1 MSETPF
7 LICKK
12 LCFYVLE
19 IIPNK
24 VRVMKESTRYN
35 RQTILPEIG
44 VEGQQKLSKSKV
56 LVIGAGG
63 LGASILPYLAGA
75 GIGEIGIVDDD
86 VIDVSN
92 LHRQVI
98 YKTTAVGKSKA
109 EEAKLL
115 ISDLN
120 PEIKVNAFSEKLSGK
135 NAISL
140 FEKYD
145 IIVDATDNI
154 SIKYLINDACLI
166 TNKPMVYGSIFR
178 FQGQV
183 SVFNFQNGP
192 TYRCLY
198 PDENSNALNCEDAGV
213 IGVSVGIIGMLQ
225 ANEVLKM
232 ILGIGEVLS
241 GKILVY
247 NILKNEQQKYDFE
260 KGSILEMT
268 KEDFE
273 RKYNLVENQI
283 EEIKFELL
291 LDEIENEAVLFL
303 DVRNEDELPKIKL
316 RNSIQIPLMNLEN
329 EIENLNKNKL
339 IYVFCQSGIRS
350 KIAVELL
357 QKNQFQNVKS
367 IEGGALAMKQ
377 LLKEEKI

>member
-1 MSETPF
+1 
-7 LICKK
+7 
-12 LCFYVLE
+12 
-19 IIPNK
+19 
-24 VRVMKESTRYN
+24 MKESTRYN

-44 VEGQQKLSKSKV
+44 EEGQQKLSKSKV

-63 LGASILPYLAGA
+63 LGAAILPYLAAA
-75 GIGEIGIVDDD
+75 GVGEIGIVDDD
-86 VIDVSN
+86 SIEISN

-98 YKTTAVGKSKA
+98 YKTSAVGKSKA
-109 EEAKLL
+109 EEAKLM
-115 ISDLN
+115 ISELN
-120 PEIKVNAFSEKLSGK
+120 PQIKVNTFSEKLSRK

-154 SIKYLINDACLI
+154 SIKYLINDACLV

-183 SVFNFQNGP
+183 SVFNYQNGP

-198 PDENSNALNCEDAGV
+198 PDENSNSANCEDAGV
-213 IGVSVGIIGMLQ
+213 IGVSVGIIGMFQ
-225 ANEVLKM
+225 ANEVIKM
-232 ILGIGEVLS
+232 ILEIGEVLS

-260 KGSILEMT
+260 KTSNIEIT

-273 RKYNLVENQI
+273 KKYNSSENQI

-291 LDEIENEAVLFL
+291 LDEIENDEVLFL
-303 DVRNEDELPKIKL
+303 DVRNEDESPKIKL
-316 RNSIQIPLMNLEN
+316 KNSIQIPLMNLEN
-329 EIENLNKNKL
+329 EIKKLNKNQQ

-350 KIAVELL
+350 KIAAELL
-357 QKNQFQNVKS
+357 QKNQFKNVKS
-367 IEGGALAMKQ
+367 IVGGALAMKQ

>member
-1 MSETPF
+1 M
-7 LICKK
+7 
-12 LCFYVLE
+12 
-19 IIPNK
+19 NGAA
-24 VRVMKESTRYN
+24 RYN
-35 RQTILPEIG
+35 RQIILPEIG
-44 VEGQQKLSKSKV
+44 YVGQYKLLKAKV

-63 LGASILPYLAGA
+63 LGVAILPYLAAA
-75 GIGEIGIVDDD
+75 GVGEIGIVDDD
-86 VIDVSN
+86 FIEISN

-98 YKTTAVGKSKA
+98 YKSSAVGKGKA
-109 EEAKLL
+109 AEAKAM
-115 ISDLN
+115 ISELN
-120 PEIKVNAFSEKLSGK
+120 PQIKVNVFAEKLSGK
-135 NAISL
+135 NALSL

-154 SIKYLINDACLI
+154 SIKYLINDACLV

-183 SVFNFQNGP
+183 SVFNYQNGP

-198 PDENSNALNCEDAGV
+198 PDENSNAANCEDAGV
-213 IGVSVGIIGMLQ
+213 IGVSVGIIGMFQ

-247 NILKNEQQKYDFE
+247 NILNNEQQKYNFE
-260 KGSILEMT
+260 KNSNLEIT

-273 RKYNLVENQI
+273 RKYNSAENQI
-283 EEIKFELL
+283 EEIKMELL
-291 LDEIENEAVLFL
+291 LDEIENNDVLFL

-316 RNSIQIPLMNLEN
+316 KNSIQIPLMNLEN
-329 EIENLNKNKL
+329 EMKKLNKNQQ

-350 KIAVELL
+350 KIAVELF
-357 QKNQFQNVKS
+357 QKHQFKNIKS
-367 IEGGALAMKQ
+367 IAGGALAMKQ
-377 LLKEEKI
+377 LLKEDKLKLKI

>member
-1 MSETPF
+1 MNSD
-7 LICKK
+7 
-12 LCFYVLE
+12 
-19 IIPNK
+19 N
-24 VRVMKESTRYN
+24 RYN
-35 RQTILPEIG
+35 RQIILPEIG
-44 VEGQQKLSKSKV
+44 EEGQQKLSKAKV

-63 LGASILPYLAGA
+63 LGASILPYLASA
-75 GIGEIGIVDDD
+75 GVGEIGIVDDD
-86 VIDVSN
+86 VIEVSN

-98 YKTTAVGKSKA
+98 YKTSAVGKSKA
-109 EEAKLL
+109 EEAQLM
-115 ISDLN
+115 ISELN
-120 PEIKVNAFSEKLSGK
+120 PEIKVTAFAEKLSGK

-198 PDENSNALNCEDAGV
+198 PDENTNALNCEDAGV
-213 IGVSVGIIGMLQ
+213 IGITVGIIGMLQ
-225 ANEVLKM
+225 ANEVIKM
-232 ILGIGEVLS
+232 ILGIGEVLN

-260 KGSILEMT
+260 KSSNLEIT

-273 RKYNLVENQI
+273 RKYSSEENQI
-283 EEIKFELL
+283 KEIKFELI
-291 LDEIENEAVLFL
+291 LDEIENENVLFL
-303 DVRNEDELPKIKL
+303 DVRNIDESPKMSFK
-316 RNSIQIPLMNLEN
+316 NQMQIPLMHLEN
-329 EIENLNKNKL
+329 EIEKLDKNQT

-357 QKNQFQNVKS
+357 EKYQFKNAKS
-367 IEGGALAMKQ
+367 IIGGALVMKK

>member
-1 MSETPF
+1 M
-7 LICKK
+7 
-12 LCFYVLE
+12 
-19 IIPNK
+19 K
-24 VRVMKESTRYN
+24 VAPRYN

-44 VEGQQKLSKSKV
+44 EEGQHKLSKSKV
-56 LVIGAGG
+56 LIIGAGG
-63 LGASILPYLAGA
+63 LGAAILPYVAGA

-86 VIDVSN
+86 VIEVSN

-98 YKTTAVGKSKA
+98 YKTSAVGKSKA
-109 EEAKLL
+109 EEAKSM
-115 ISDLN
+115 ISELN

-135 NAISL
+135 NAIPL

-154 SIKYLINDACLI
+154 SIKYLINDACLVI
-166 TNKPMVYGSIFR
+166 NKPMVYGSIFR

-183 SVFNFQNGP
+183 SVFNYQNGP

-225 ANEVLKM
+225 ANEVIKM

-247 NILKNEQQKYDFE
+247 NILNNEQQKYDFE
-260 KGSILEMT
+260 KSDFLSISRESFEEKYNKSEIKEISFELILE
-268 KEDFE
+268 
-273 RKYNLVENQI
+273 
-283 EEIKFELL
+283 EINN
-291 LDEIENEAVLFL
+291 DGILFL
-303 DVRNEDELPKIKL
+303 DVRNEDELPKMSLQHQIK
-316 RNSIQIPLMNLEN
+316 IPLMHLEN
-329 EIENLNKNKL
+329 EIEKLDKNQT
-339 IYVFCQSGIRS
+339 IYIFCQSGIRS

-357 QKNQFQNVKS
+357 QKHQFKNIKS
-367 IEGGALAMKQ
+367 IAGGALAMKS
-377 LLKEEKI
+377 LLKEEINL